1 MIIRQA
7 NGGAIF
13 HHLAELSAELQP
25 RGVMLGVVVDLVA
38 GKEEDISVDSLNILD
53 NILTRD
59 IASVARLNG
68 VSRESRDDNFIFVDW
83 IFADDSLVRCL
94 RAMEDTVLSQS
105 STRNGAVHPGWITLV
120 FATSAHFPSF
130 STSSLTV

>member
-1 MIIRQA
+1 
-7 NGGAIF
+7 
-13 HHLAELSAELQP
+13 
-25 RGVMLGVVVDLVA
+25 MLGVVVDLVA

-83 IFADDSLVRCL
+83 IFADDSLILCL
-94 RAMEDTVLSQS
+94 RTMEDTVLS
-105 STRNGAVHPGWITLV
+105 RLCVVPILNAERCGPPRLDHVGLRDFRP
-120 FATSAHFPSF
+120 F
-130 STSSLTV
+130 SVLFDL